1 MGPAENTTYT
11 VSDMAS
17 GTCLTD
23 VYNVTVG
30 TPTRAITRSAIT
42 EEGKPYSL
50 RVQPTV
56 VKKGQPVRVQ
66 TNASNVTEVAV
77 VDVSGR
83 IIQTYRFTGNATVET
98 KQLRAGIYFLQLIG
112 NKKSETQKVVV
123 VE

>member
-1 MGPAENTTYT
+1 M
-11 VSDMAS
+11 
-17 GTCLTD
+17 
-23 VYNVTVG
+23 
-30 TPTRAITRSAIT
+30 
-42 EEGKPYSL
+42 
-50 RVQPTV
+50 
-56 VKKGQPVRVQ
+56 KKGQPVRVQ